1 MASKNILA
9 IVGLLLTGVLTS
21 AAEETA
27 LFASRR
33 VVPPPSE
40 YTNRIEGPSVDATG
54 ILYIMNFREDG
65 RIGKLRPG
73 ASRSEP
79 FAKLPNGSIGSGSR
93 FDRDGRMY
101 VADFKGNTVFVF
113 ERGQSEPQV
122 YFHSGEFNQP
132 NDLAIAADGTLYASD
147 PDRKHGTGTGRVWR
161 ITRGPDGKGTG
172 EVMSSDRPTPMGLTN
187 GIEVSPDGATLYV
200 GESKFKSKTPEL
212 WAYRLDGPKLV
223 APRPVKPVKKFDDA
237 DLDGMRTD
245 IDGRIFAAR
254 PDKGMVVVLSPD
266 GTVVR
271 EVRTRANGP
280 TNLAFGGP
288 DGKTVFVTQSDGGFI
303 EAFRTDRPGRE
314 HCLQPS
320 APGC

>member
-1 MASKNILA
+1 MASKNIPA
-9 IVGLLLTGVLTS
+9 IFGLLVAGALTS
-21 AAEETA
+21 AAEEPA
-27 LFASRR
+27 LFVSRR
-33 VVPPPSE
+33 VVPPPRE

-79 FAKLPNGSIGSGSR
+79 FAKLPDGSIGSGSR

-101 VADFKGNTVFVF
+101 VADFNGHNVFVF

-161 ITRGPDGKGTG
+161 ITRGPNGNGIG
-172 EVMSSDRPTPMGLTN
+172 EVMSSSERPTMGLTN
-187 GIEVSPDGATLYV
+187 GIEISPDGATLYLS
-200 GESKFKSKTPEL
+200 ESTFQSKPPEL
-212 WAYRLDGPKLV
+212 WAYRLEGAKLV
-223 APRPVKPVKKFDDA
+223 ATRPVKPLKKFDDA
-237 DLDGMRTD
+237 DIDGMRTD
-245 IDGRIFAAR
+245 VDGRIFAAR

-271 EVRTRANGP
+271 EIRTRAQGP
-280 TNLAFGGP
+280 TNLAFGG
-288 DGKTVFVTQSDGGFI
+288 V
-303 EAFRTDRPGRE
+303 
-314 HCLQPS
+314 
-320 APGC
+320 